1 MVLIKE
7 VFYFNTN
14 NPVKRTISHFGPSL
28 IIQLQKKQEIT
39 SKKVSF
45 YLNKS
50 DYEGLIIS
58 NNDVDII
65 EILLNL
71 AMEPKSYKT
80 ILTPLK
86 ATKEMQ
92 QIAYLLFSYYLYKI
106 VDYSVDQV
114 ILLLVNRV
122 LKVNAHAFVTDHNF
136 LKLVK
141 YMEENINKNLKI
153 IDFCSNVHMSE
164 ASLNRMCKEQAG
176 VPPMLLFRKIQ
187 CNEAERLMRE
197 TSFKIRE
204 ISEIL
209 GFKNS
214 SHFSMMFHKVVGMS
228 PLHKRKSIGG
238 VQVCKLEK
246 KN

>member
-1 MVLIKE
+1 MALIKE

-28 IIQLQKKQEIT
+28 IIQSQKKQEIT
-39 SKKVSF
+39 PKKVSF
-45 YLNKS
+45 YLNKN
-50 DYEGLIIS
+50 DYEVLKMS
-58 NNDVDII
+58 NNDIDII

-71 AMEPKSYKT
+71 TMESKWYKK
-80 ILTPLK
+80 ILTPLHG
-86 ATKEMQ
+86 TKEMQ
-92 QIAYLLFSYYLYKI
+92 QIANLLFSYYLYKF

-114 ILLLVNRV
+114 IALLVNRA
-122 LKVNAHAFVTDHNF
+122 LTVNAHIFIADHNF

-141 YMEENINKNLKI
+141 YMEENINRDLRI
-153 IDFCSNVHMSE
+153 VDFCSNVHMSE
-164 ASLNRMCKEQAG
+164 ASLNRMCREQAG

-204 ISEIL
+204 ISELL

-214 SHFSMMFHKVVGMS
+214 SHFSTMFRKVVGMS
-228 PLHKRKSIGG
+228 PLEKRKSIGG
-238 VQVCKLEK
+238 VQV
-246 KN
+246 

>member
-1 MVLIKE
+1 MALIKE
-7 VFYFNTN
+7 VYYFNAN

-45 YLNKS
+45 YLSKS
-50 DYEGLIIS
+50 DYESMKIS
-58 NNDVDII
+58 NNDIDII

-71 AMEPKSYKT
+71 AMGSKWYKKN
-80 ILTPLK
+80 LTPLN

-92 QIAYLLFSYYLYKI
+92 QIAHLLFSFYLYKI
-106 VDYSVDQV
+106 ADYSVDQV

-136 LKLVK
+136 MKLVK

-214 SHFSMMFHKVVGMS
+214 SHFSTMFHKVVGMS
-228 PLHKRKSIGG
+228 PLHKRKSIVG
-238 VQVCKLEK
+238 VQV
-246 KN
+246 

>member
-39 SKKVSF
+39 SKMVSF
-45 YLNKS
+45 YLSKG
-50 DYEGLIIS
+50 DYEGLKIS
-58 NNDVDII
+58 NNDIDII

-71 AMEPKSYKT
+71 AMESKWYKKV
-80 ILTPLK
+80 LTPLN

-92 QIAYLLFSYYLYKI
+92 QIAHLLFSFYLYKI

-114 ILLLVNRV
+114 ISLLVNRV
-122 LKVNAHAFVTDHNF
+122 LKVNAHVFVTDHNF

-141 YMEENINKNLKI
+141 YMEENINKDLKI
-153 IDFCSNVHMSE
+153 VDFCSNVHMSE

-204 ISEIL
+204 ISEML

-214 SHFSMMFHKVVGMS
+214 SHFSTMFRKVVGMS
-228 PLHKRKSIGG
+228 PLDKRKSIGG
-238 VQVCKLEK
+238 VQV
-246 KN
+246 

>member
-1 MVLIKE
+1 MALIKE

-28 IIQLQKKQEIT
+28 IIQLQKKQEFT
-39 SKKVSF
+39 SKMVSF

-50 DYEGLIIS
+50 DYEDLKMS
-58 NNDVDII
+58 NNDIDII

-71 AMEPKSYKT
+71 TMKSKWYKKV
-80 ILTPLK
+80 LTPLS

-92 QIAYLLFSYYLYKI
+92 QIAHLLFSYYLYKM

-114 ILLLVNRV
+114 ISLLVNRA
-122 LKVNAHAFVTDHNF
+122 LKVNAHVFVADHNF
-136 LKLVK
+136 LKLVN
-141 YMEENINKNLKI
+141 YMEENINKDLKI
-153 IDFCSNVHMSE
+153 VDFCSIVHMSE
-164 ASLNRMCKEQAG
+164 ASLNRTCKQQAG

-204 ISEIL
+204 ISEML
-209 GFKNS
+209 GFKNGN
-214 SHFSMMFHKVVGMS
+214 HFSTMFRKVVGMS
-228 PLHKRKSIGG
+228 PLEKRKSIGG
-238 VQVCKLEK
+238 VQV
-246 KN
+246 